1 MYNVATYGLS
11 KFWQLSI
18 LSEEGVIVYN
28 NNELDEM
35 GDTIYNAILLL

>member
-1 MYNVATYGLS
+1 MLQLIDYLS
-11 KFWQLSI
+11 FVQFSI
-18 LSEEGVIVYN
+18 LSEEGVIIYN